1 MVRRLLSSSAITALT
16 MPRRLRWSHLRF
28 GIASFAAVVIVAASI
43 LTFGRVGSL
52 RGKTFTLFVRTEEAR
67 GVIRGTDVWLNG
79 QRVGVVRNVGFQPG
93 TSTSKDRVVLR
104 LAVLDRAREQIRAD
118 SRTQIRSG
126 GSLIS
131 SPVVYLHSG
140 TIRARELSEGD
151 TLYSEPSLDVE
162 TAGSKTAGAARE
174 FPAILANI
182 RVLSSQLKSVESP
195 FGTLRGDVMPRV
207 SMVRLN
213 ASRFVDRLSS
223 IAGIIGLAFSDTS
236 EIARR
241 AQHAMASVD
250 SLRAF
255 LDSGQGSLGRFRRDS
270 TLQREIAQLRDE
282 VSVIRALATNT
293 SGTLGRF
300 RADSAYRQS
309 LNSAFQQ
316 LDSLFLDLR
325 KHPLRYIAF

>member
-1 MVRRLLSSSAITALT
+1 
-16 MPRRLRWSHLRF
+16 MPRRLRWSQLRF
-28 GIASFAAVVIVAASI
+28 GLVCFAAVVILAALI

-67 GVIRGTDVWLNG
+67 GVIRGTEVWLNG
-79 QRVGVVRNVGFQPG
+79 QRVGLVRNVGFQPL
-93 TSTSKDRVVLR
+93 TSTSRDRVVLR

-140 TIRARELSEGD
+140 TTRARELSDGD
-151 TLYSEPSLDVE
+151 TLHSEPSIDVE
-162 TAGSKTAGAARE
+162 TAGSKAAGAARE
-174 FPAILANI
+174 IPAILANI
-182 RVLSSQLKSVESP
+182 RVLSSQLKTVESP
-195 FGTLRGDVMPRV
+195 FGALRGDVMPRV

-213 ASRFVDRLSS
+213 ASRLVDRLSS
-223 IAGIIGLAFSDTS
+223 SAGIIGLAFSDTS

-241 AQHAMASVD
+241 AQHALAGVD
-250 SLRAF
+250 SLREF
-255 LDSGQGSLGRFRRDS
+255 LASAQGSFGRFRRDS
-270 TLQREIAQLRDE
+270 TLLHEIAQLRDE
-282 VSVIRALATNT
+282 MSVLRALATNT
-293 SGTLGRF
+293 SGTVGRF

-316 LDSLFLDLR
+316 LDSLFVDLR